1 MKPPLLLLCHRIPFP
16 PNKGDKIR
24 TYHLLK
30 YLVSHYEVHLGAFID
45 DPDDWQYV
53 TEVESLCATAH
64 FVSLEPKRSTLFSAI
79 GLLTGEALSL
89 PYYRSRSLTSWVK
102 STLAQYSIDKAMAV
116 SSPMAQFLSSSSLHL
131 TTKVIDLV
139 DIDSDKWAQYAQ
151 MKPWPLSWVYQREAV
166 KLFAYEQ
173 RIAQTF
179 DVSFFVSSAEAQLFV
194 EKAPI
199 TETAVSYYNNG
210 VDSHYF
216 SPHQVE
222 RNPYPESVPV
232 LVFTG
237 AMDYWPNVD
246 AVEWFVTD
254 VFPLIRKKHPRI
266 EFYIVGGKPTD
277 AVVRLQKVD
286 GVKVTGRVADV
297 RPYIKFAT
305 AVVAP
310 MRVARGVQNKVLE
323 AMAMEKHVIV
333 TEKGLE
339 GINAENGYEVLVA
352 DTAQDFSRCIDLV
365 MAKALQDMGIQ
376 ARQRVTEDFNWANTL
391 PVIRQYLDQ
400 TAELI
405 PS

>member
-116 SSPMAQFLSSSSLHL
+116 SSPMAQFLSSSLHL

-400 TAELI
+400 TAEPI

>member
-102 STLAQYSIDKAMAV
+102 SILAQYSIDKAMAV

-179 DVSFFVSSAEAQLFV
+179 DVSFFVSSAEAQLFI

-216 SPHQVE
+216 SQHQVE

-237 AMDYWPNVD
+237 DMDYWPNVD
-246 AVEWFVTD
+246 AV
-254 VFPLIRKKHPRI
+254 
-266 EFYIVGGKPTD
+266 
-277 AVVRLQKVD
+277 
-286 GVKVTGRVADV
+286 
-297 RPYIKFAT
+297 
-305 AVVAP
+305 
-310 MRVARGVQNKVLE
+310 
-323 AMAMEKHVIV
+323 
-333 TEKGLE
+333 
-339 GINAENGYEVLVA
+339 
-352 DTAQDFSRCIDLV
+352 
-365 MAKALQDMGIQ
+365 
-376 ARQRVTEDFNWANTL
+376 
-391 PVIRQYLDQ
+391 
-400 TAELI
+400 
-405 PS
+405 